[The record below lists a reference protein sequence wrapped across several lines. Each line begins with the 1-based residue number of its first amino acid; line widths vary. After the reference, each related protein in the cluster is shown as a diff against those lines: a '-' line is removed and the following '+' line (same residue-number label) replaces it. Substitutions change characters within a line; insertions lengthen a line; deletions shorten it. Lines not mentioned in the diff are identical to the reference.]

1 VHNTLFLIL
10 RRMRA
15 PLIFLILSYAISI
28 LGMTLIPGVD
38 AHGQPAPP
46 MDFFHAF
53 YVVSY
58 TATTIGF
65 GELPG
70 TFSDAQR
77 AWVIVTIYMTV
88 IVWLYSIGSILKLLQ
103 DPTLLRA
110 ARGNRFAAR
119 IKHLHQPFYLIAGC
133 GETGSLLMHA
143 LDSRNQQAVV
153 LDIDPERVGSLEL
166 GQYHLDIPALTADAS
181 LPENLLMAGLNHPLC
196 AGVIAL
202 TNDDRANLSVAVT
215 TKLLRPELPALCRA
229 DSLETAA
236 NMTSFGTDEV
246 VIAFEVF
253 GEHLALAVNSPGHH
267 LLYEWLTSVP
277 GDPLTEPLE
286 PPRGKW
292 VLCGYGRFGKA
303 IAHHLKR
310 AGIELVVVEA
320 APDLTGC
327 EDCIVGRGTEA
338 HTLLEAGIDQ
348 AVGIVAGTDDDI
360 NNLSIVMTARQI
372 NPGLFTV
379 LRQNR
384 HANAPLFQRFQA
396 SVTMQPS
403 SIVAHEFLSL
413 LTTPLLSRF
422 LNGIQVHDDA
432 WVDVLISRIAATL
445 ENSVP
450 EVWDVAL
457 SGIQAEAVWEAMRDG
472 SAVTLLALTRNPV
485 EREAG
490 LGCIPLLLKRGEA
503 EILMPEPDTLLQ
515 SGDQILFCGT
525 RQARNLQALGLYNFN
540 VLNYLLTGQDAP
552 GGKVWRLLEQLGRKR
567 PIPEPGTANPP
578 DLHTWQAPPPPK

>member
-1 VHNTLFLIL
+1 MHTTLFLIL

-15 PLIFLILSYAISI
+15 PLIFLLLSYAIAL

-38 AHGQPAPP
+38 AEGRAAPP

-65 GELPG
+65 GEVPG
-70 TFSDAQR
+70 AFSEAQR
-77 AWVIVTIYMTV
+77 AWTIVVIYLTV
-88 IVWLYSIGSILKLLQ
+88 ISWLYSIGSILGMLQ
-103 DPTLLRA
+103 DPSLLRV
-110 ARGNRFAAR
+110 ARGNRFAAKVR
-119 IKHLHQPFYLIAGC
+119 RLRQPFHLIAGC
-133 GETGSLLMHA
+133 GETGTLLMHA
-143 LDSRNQQAVV
+143 LDSRDQQAVV
-153 LDIDPERVGSLEL
+153 LDIDPERVGTLEL

-181 LPENLLMAGLNHPLC
+181 LPENLLTAGLDHPLC

-202 TNDDRANLSVAVT
+202 TNDDRANLSMAVT
-215 TKLLRPELPALCRA
+215 VKLLRPELPVLCRA

-253 GEHLALAVNSPGHH
+253 GEHLAMAVNSPGHH

-277 GDPLTEPLE
+277 GEALVEPLE

-292 VLCGYGRFGKA
+292 VICGYGRFGKA
-303 IAHHLKR
+303 ITHHLKQV
-310 AGIELVVVEA
+310 GIELVVVEA
-320 APDLTGC
+320 TPEKTGC
-327 EDCIVGRGTEA
+327 DDCIVGSGTEA
-338 HTLLEAGIDQ
+338 HTLLEAGIEQ

-360 NNLSIVMTARQI
+360 NNLSIAMTARQL

-384 HANAPLFQRFQA
+384 HANAPLFQRFEA

-422 LNGIQVHDDA
+422 LNLIRDHDDA
-432 WVDVLISRIAATL
+432 WVDVQISRIAAVI
-445 ENSVP
+445 ENTVP
-450 EVWDVAL
+450 EVWDIEL
-457 SGIQAEAVWEAMRDG
+457 TQSQTEAAWEAIRDG
-472 SAVTLLALTRNPV
+472 APVTLHALMRNPV
-485 EREAG
+485 DRADP
-490 LGCIPLLLKRGEA
+490 LACIPLLLKRGETVT
-503 EILMPEPDTLLQ
+503 LMPEAETVLEV
-515 SGDQILFCGT
+515 GDHLLFCG
-525 RQARNLQALGLYNFN
+525 QHSARNQQALGLYNFN
-540 VLNYLLTGQDAP
+540 VLSYLLTGMDAP
-552 GGKVWRLLEQLGRKR
+552 GGKIWRWFERVAGKEQKLPR
-567 PIPEPGTANPP
+567 
-578 DLHTWQAPPPPK
+578 QAGSSSA

>member
-1 VHNTLFLIL
+1 MHNTLFLIL

-15 PLIFLILSYAISI
+15 PLIFLILSYTISL

-38 AHGQPAPP
+38 AQGQPAPP

-65 GELPG
+65 GEVPG
-70 TFSDAQR
+70 AFSEAQR
-77 AWVIVTIYMTV
+77 AWTIVVIYLTV
-88 IVWLYSIGSILKLLQ
+88 IAWLYSIGSILKLLQ

-110 ARGNRFAAR
+110 AQANRFAAR
-119 IKHLHQPFYLIAGC
+119 VSHLRQPFYLIAGC
-133 GETGSLLMHA
+133 GETGTLLMHA

-153 LDIDPERVGSLEL
+153 LDIDPDRVGSLEL
-166 GQYHLDIPALTADAS
+166 GQYHLDIPALNADAS
-181 LPENLLMAGLNHPLC
+181 LPENLLTAGLNHPLC

-215 TKLLRPELPALCRA
+215 AKLLRPELTTLCRA

-267 LLYEWLTSVP
+267 LLYEWLTGVP
-277 GDPLTEPLE
+277 GEPLTEPLE

-292 VLCGYGRFGKA
+292 VICGYGRFGKA
-303 IAHHLKR
+303 ITHHLKQV
-310 AGIELVVVEA
+310 GIELVVVEA
-320 APDLTGC
+320 MPEKTECDN
-327 EDCIVGRGTEA
+327 CIIGSGTEA
-338 HTLLEAGIDQ
+338 HTLLEAGIED

-360 NNLSIVMTARQI
+360 NNLSIVMTARQL
-372 NPGLFTV
+372 NPKLFTV

-396 SVTMQPS
+396 NVTMQPS
-403 SIVAHEFLSL
+403 SILAHEFLSL
-413 LTTPLLSRF
+413 ITTPLLSRF
-422 LNGIQVHDDA
+422 LTLTRARDDA
-432 WVDVLISRIAATL
+432 WADVQISRIAAVL

-450 EVWDVAL
+450 EVWDVEF
-457 SGIQAEAVWEAMRDG
+457 SSSQTEAVWEAMRDG
-472 SAVTLLALTRNPV
+472 APVTLDALISNPTERDTKLA
-485 EREAG
+485 
-490 LGCIPLLLKRGEA
+490 CIPLLLKRGMT
-503 EILMPEPDTLLQ
+503 EILMPEPETLMKR
-515 SGDQILFCGT
+515 GDHLLFCGE

-540 VLNYLLTGQDAP
+540 VLSYLLTGKDAP
-552 GGKVWRLLEQLGRKR
+552 GGKVWRVLESLGKKASTT
-567 PIPEPGTANPP
+567 EPPGRT
-578 DLHTWQAPPPPK
+578 QS

>member
-1 VHNTLFLIL
+1 MHNTLFMIL

-15 PLIFLILSYAISI
+15 PLIFLILSHAVSI
-28 LGMTLIPGVD
+28 LGMTLVPGVD
-38 AHGQPAPP
+38 AAGKPAPP

-53 YVVSY
+53 YVVTY

-70 TFSDAQR
+70 AFSEAQR
-77 AWVIVTIYMTV
+77 AWITVVIYMTV
-88 IVWLYSIGSILKLLQ
+88 TVWLYSIGSILSLLQ
-103 DPTLLRA
+103 DPALLRV
-110 ARGNRFAAR
+110 ARYNRFSAR

-153 LDIDPERVGSLEL
+153 LDIDPERVGTLEL

-181 LPENLLMAGLNHPLC
+181 VPENLLAAGLLNPHC

-215 TKLLRPELPALCRA
+215 VKLLRPELPVLCRA

-236 NMTSFGTDEV
+236 NMASFGTDEV
-246 VIAFEVF
+246 VVAFEVF
-253 GEHLALAVNSPGHH
+253 GEHLAMAVNSPGHH
-267 LLYEWLTSVP
+267 LLYEWLTGVP
-277 GDPLTEPLE
+277 GEPLTEPLE

-292 VLCGYGRFGKA
+292 VMCGYGRFGKA
-303 IAHHLKR
+303 ITHHLKQV
-310 AGIELVVVEA
+310 GIELVVVEA
-320 APDLTGC
+320 TPDETGC
-327 EDCIVGRGTEA
+327 DDCIVGNGTEA
-338 HTLLEAGIDQ
+338 RTLLEAGVDQ

-360 NNLSIVMTARQI
+360 NNLSIAMTAREL

-422 LNGIQVHDDA
+422 FNLIRTQDDA
-432 WVDVLISRIAATL
+432 WVDVLISRIAAVL
-445 ENSVP
+445 EHTVP

-457 SGIQAEAVWEAMRDG
+457 TSSQTEAVWEAMRDG
-472 SAVTLLALTRNPV
+472 MPVPLHAFMIHPTDRSEALA
-485 EREAG
+485 
-490 LGCIPLLLKRGEA
+490 CIPLLLKRGET
-503 EILMPEPDTLLQ
+503 ETLMPDPETLLLA
-515 SGDQILFCGT
+515 GDHLLFCGE
-525 RQARNLQALGLYNFN
+525 RQARNLQSLGLYNFN
-540 VLNYLLTGQDAP
+540 VLSYLLTGQDAP
-552 GGKVWRLLEQLGRKR
+552 GGKVWRWMEQLAKK
-567 PIPEPGTANPP
+567 PVPEKSNP
-578 DLHTWQAPPPPK
+578 

>member
-1 VHNTLFLIL
+1 MHTTLFMIL

-28 LGMTLIPGVD
+28 LGMTLTPGVD
-38 AHGQPAPP
+38 AQGRPAPP
-46 MDFFHAF
+46 MGFFHAF
-53 YVVSY
+53 YVVSF

-70 TFSDAQR
+70 TFSEAQR
-77 AWVIVTIYMTV
+77 AWITVSIYMTV
-88 IVWLYSIGSILKLLQ
+88 VVWLYSIGSILGLLQ
-103 DPTLLRA
+103 DPSLLRA
-110 ARGNRFAAR
+110 AKGNRFAAKV
-119 IKHLHQPFYLIAGC
+119 KHLRQPFYLIAGC
-133 GETGSLLMHA
+133 GETGTLLMHA

-181 LPENLLMAGLNHPLC
+181 LPENLLTAGLNHHHC

-215 TKLLRPELPALCRA
+215 TKLLRPELPVLCRA

-236 NMTSFGTDEV
+236 NMASFGTDEV
-246 VIAFEVF
+246 VVAFEVF
-253 GEHLALAVNSPGHH
+253 GEHLAMAVNSPGHH

-277 GDPLTEPLE
+277 GEPLAEPLE

-320 APDLTGC
+320 TPGKTGC
-327 EDCIVGRGTEA
+327 EDCIVGSGTEA
-338 HTLLEAGIDQ
+338 RTLMEAGIDQ

-360 NNLSIVMTARQI
+360 NNLSIAMTAREI
-372 NPGLFTV
+372 NPELFTV

-384 HANAPLFQRFQA
+384 HANAPLFQSFQA

-422 LNGIQVHDDA
+422 LNLIRAHDDA
-432 WVDVLISRIAATL
+432 WADVLISRIAAVL
-445 ENSVP
+445 ENTVP
-450 EVWDVAL
+450 EVWDVEV
-457 SGIQAEAVWEAMRDG
+457 SGIHTEAVWEALRDG
-472 SAVTLLALTRNPV
+472 VPVTLQAFMRNPV
-485 EREAG
+485 DRDEG
-490 LGCIPLLLKRGEA
+490 LPCIPLLLKRGE
-503 EILMPEPDTLLQ
+503 ETTLLPEPETLLQ
-515 SGDQILFCGT
+515 LGDQLLFCGE
-525 RQARNLQALGLYNFN
+525 RRALNLQALGLYNFN
-540 VLNYLLTGQDAP
+540 VLSYLLTGQDAP
-552 GGKVWRLLEQLGRKR
+552 GGKVWRWMEQLGKK
-567 PIPEPGTANPP
+567 
-578 DLHTWQAPPPPK
+578 APASALK

>member
-1 VHNTLFLIL
+1 MHNTLFLIL

-15 PLIFLILSYAISI
+15 PLIFLIISYAISI
-28 LGMTLIPGVD
+28 LGMTLTPGVD
-38 AHGQPAPP
+38 AQGRPAAP

-53 YVVSY
+53 YVVSF

-70 TFSDAQR
+70 TFSEAQR
-77 AWVIVTIYMTV
+77 AWITASIYMTV
-88 IVWLYSIGSILKLLQ
+88 VVWLYSIGSILGLLQ
-103 DPTLLRA
+103 DPSLLRA
-110 ARGNRFAAR
+110 AKGNRFTAKV
-119 IKHLHQPFYLIAGC
+119 KHLRQPFYLIAGC

-153 LDIDPERVGSLEL
+153 LDIDPDRVGSLEL

-181 LPENLLMAGLNHPLC
+181 LPENLLTAGLNHPLC

-202 TNDDRANLSVAVT
+202 TNDDRANLSVAVS
-215 TKLLRPELPALCRA
+215 TKLLRPELPVLCRA
-229 DSLETAA
+229 DSLKTAA
-236 NMTSFGTDEV
+236 NMASFGTDEV
-246 VIAFEVF
+246 VVAFEVF
-253 GEHLALAVNSPGHH
+253 GEHLAMAVNTPGHH

-277 GDPLTEPLE
+277 GEPLVEPLE

-320 APDLTGC
+320 TPDETGC
-327 EDCIVGRGTEA
+327 DDCIVGSGTEA
-338 HTLLEAGIDQ
+338 HTLMEAGIDQ

-360 NNLSIVMTARQI
+360 NNLSIAMTAREL
-372 NPGLFTV
+372 NPKLFTV

-422 LNGIQVHDDA
+422 LNLIREHDDA
-432 WVDVLISRIAATL
+432 WADVLISRIAAVL
-445 ENSVP
+445 ENTVP
-450 EVWDVAL
+450 EVWDVEV
-457 SGIQAEAVWEAMRDG
+457 SGIHTEAVWEALRDG
-472 SAVTLLALTRNPV
+472 VPVTLQAFMRNPV
-485 EREAG
+485 DRDEG
-490 LGCIPLLLKRGEA
+490 LPCIPLLLKRGE
-503 EILMPEPDTLLQ
+503 ETTLLPEPETLLQ
-515 SGDQILFCGT
+515 LGDHLLFCGE
-525 RQARNLQALGLYNFN
+525 RRALNLQALGLYNFN
-540 VLNYLLTGQDAP
+540 VLSYLLTGKDAP
-552 GGKVWRLLEQLGRKR
+552 GGKVWRWMEQLGKKV
-567 PIPEPGTANPP
+567 PNPSP
-578 DLHTWQAPPPPK
+578 SKIKQG